1 LNTQTTGEVSNLQ
14 RLWEVGGFAITVQPP
29 PPLTA
34 AAGDVVEQVA
44 AQANLFDA
52 VLAADAP
59 GSAVA
64 LSSLAL
70 AVLFKRAGIEA
81 IAQFSGRDRNRLA
94 LQSDILGLGALGI
107 PNLLVDT
114 RPVVRTSLAQHADAR
129 LITDLDGPALL
140 AAAVRMRDEA
150 SFISG
155 ASIKKPPALYV
166 GALFSLDEQVQVS
179 AYVPFS
185 QMSEASRESGVSGC
199 ISITALS
206 SAQFVVTP
214 PVHDAHH
221 FAAALVAFQIA
232 HPDFLQTRP
241 LIVSLP
247 LTTDSPVESS
257 AAPNEARET
266 GVQHVTSAIG
276 VLKGLDGIRGFN
288 IVLGK
293 QADLALLEQV
303 VGKVR
308 VK

>member
-1 LNTQTTGEVSNLQ
+1 
-14 RLWEVGGFAITVQPP
+14 
-29 PPLTA
+29 LTA
-34 AAGDVVEQVA
+34 GAGSFIEQVA

-52 VLAADAP
+52 VLSVDAP
-59 GSAVA
+59 GGAVA
-64 LSSLAL
+64 LSSLAM
-70 AVLFKRAGIEA
+70 AVLFRRAGIEA

-107 PNLLVDT
+107 PNLLVDM
-114 RPVVRTSLAQHADAR
+114 RPVVRASLAQNADAR

-140 AAAVRMRDEA
+140 ATAVRMRDEA

-166 GALFSLDEQVQVS
+166 GALFSLDEQVQIS

-206 SAQFVVTP
+206 SAQFVVTL
-214 PVHDAHH
+214 PVYDAHH
-221 FAAALVAFQIA
+221 FAATLAAFQVA

-247 LTTDSPVESS
+247 LFTDSPVESTM
-257 AAPNEARET
+257 APSEARET
-266 GVQHVTSAIG
+266 GVQHVTSAIE
-276 VLKGLDGIRGFN
+276 VLKGLDGICGFN
-288 IVLGK
+288 IIVGK
-293 QADLALLEQV
+293 QADLALLGQIV
-303 VGKVR
+303 AKAR

>member
-1 LNTQTTGEVSNLQ
+1 M
-14 RLWEVGGFAITVQPP
+14 
-29 PPLTA
+29 TA
-34 AAGDVVEQVA
+34 GAGSFIEQVA

-52 VLAADAP
+52 VLSVDAP
-59 GSAVA
+59 GGAVA
-64 LSSLAL
+64 LSSLAM
-70 AVLFKRAGIEA
+70 AVLFRRAGIEA

-107 PNLLVDT
+107 PNLLVDM
-114 RPVVRTSLAQHADAR
+114 RPVVRASLAQNADAR

-140 AAAVRMRDEA
+140 ATAVRMRDEA

-166 GALFSLDEQVQVS
+166 GALFSLDEQVQIS

-206 SAQFVVTP
+206 SAQFVVTL
-214 PVHDAHH
+214 PVYDAHH
-221 FAAALVAFQIA
+221 FAATLAAFQVA

-247 LTTDSPVESS
+247 LFTDSPVESTM
-257 AAPNEARET
+257 APSEARET
-266 GVQHVTSAIG
+266 GVQHVTSAIE
-276 VLKGLDGIRGFN
+276 VLKGLDGICGFN
-288 IVLGK
+288 IIVGK
-293 QADLALLEQV
+293 QADLALLGQIV
-303 VGKVR
+303 AKAR